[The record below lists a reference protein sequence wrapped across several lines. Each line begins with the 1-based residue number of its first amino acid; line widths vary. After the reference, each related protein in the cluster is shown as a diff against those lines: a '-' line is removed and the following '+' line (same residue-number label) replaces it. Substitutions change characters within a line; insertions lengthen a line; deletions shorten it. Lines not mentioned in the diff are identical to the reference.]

1 MPQGLCNAPAT
12 YQRAMNR
19 ILKGMVWKNVL
30 AFAYL
35 DDVIVLGK
43 TFQGHSD
50 NLRETLY
57 RFRKYKMKLKPWKCA
72 LFQQKVELLGRK
84 VGIDGVSIA
93 QRKIET
99 VLNWP
104 GPRNKTEVE
113 SFLGFVNYHRD
124 FIPDFAEKASSLYEL
139 TELSTTFNW
148 LSNQQEALEIL
159 KRCIITAPVL
169 AYPNSRD
176 TFILDTDA
184 SNVAVGAELLQVQDW
199 VE

>member
-1 MPQGLCNAPAT
+1 
-12 YQRAMNR
+12 MNR

-35 DDVIVLGK
+35 DDVNVLGK
-43 TFQGHSD
+43 TFQDHSD

-57 RFRKYKMKLKPWKCA
+57 RFRTYKMKLKPWKCA

-84 VGIDGVSIA
+84 VGIDGVSIT
-93 QRKIET
+93 QRKIEK

-113 SFLGFVNYHRD
+113 SFLGFVNSHRD

-139 TELSTTFNW
+139 TELCTTFSW

-159 KRCIITAPVL
+159 KKVYHNSSCVGISQFTRYLYLRYRC
-169 AYPNSRD
+169 
-176 TFILDTDA
+176 
-184 SNVAVGAELLQVQDW
+184 Q
-199 VE
+199 